1 MLNRLQSLDWL
12 SSSFHAAAHYTRWI
26 KSRRCNKLSVRSF
39 EYVTLLLC
47 DRDPSPSQRTL
58 RVGISEK
65 MVTTFIETTA
75 YSEAARRPLRP
86 EDCAL
91 AVIDIQEKLL
101 PPIFEKE
108 RLVRNSQL
116 LVRLANILQLPVI
129 VSTQYVKGLGQTIPE
144 ISSLL
149 PDVKS
154 VDKLEFGCFG
164 NGEYCSAVAGL
175 AHRNTLLLCGMESHI
190 CVMQTTLGALNQG
203 LNVHVA
209 ADAVSSRTELN
220 WKLGLNRMQAAGAVL
235 SSTEMM
241 VYELLG
247 KSGTAAFKEMLKHLK

>member
-1 MLNRLQSLDWL
+1 MLIVALLSGPRLE
-12 SSSFHAAAHYTRWI
+12 SFALPCLGWPIYNF
-26 KSRRCNKLSVRSF
+26 C
-39 EYVTLLLC
+39 
-47 DRDPSPSQRTL
+47 
-58 RVGISEK
+58 
-65 MVTTFIETTA
+65 MVTAPIDTVP

-101 PPIFEKE
+101 PAIYEKD
-108 RLVRNSQL
+108 RLVRNAQL
-116 LVRLANILQLPVI
+116 LVRLADILSLPIV
-129 VSTQYVKGLGQTIPE
+129 VSTQYVKGLGPTVEE

-149 PDVKS
+149 PPAKT

-164 NGEYCSAVAGL
+164 NGEYCSTVAGL
-175 AHRNTLLLCGMESHI
+175 ANRNTLLFCGVESHI
-190 CVMQTTLGALNQG
+190 CVMQTALGALNQG

-241 VYELLG
+241 IYELLG
-247 KSGTAAFKEMLKHLK
+247 KSGTPAFKEMLKHLK